1 MQAVTSQA
9 ETAMNLPS
17 VNLTSLKERFSPST
31 ALISNLLL
39 LGLWSWLYHPV
50 YPYLKTIFTR
60 EEFRF
65 NQVVLLAILVLI
77 VMQVRKGI
85 FYLDFRRLPRRNRLA
100 IGLLLSCSVI
110 FLLSERFLEINTLS
124 ATVFGLASYGLLGL
138 WMDAHRWRQG
148 LPAALLLV
156 SALPFGDHMQTFIGY
171 PVRIFTAGAVQEGFR
186 ALGIPTITVDT
197 ILVFENGISQVD
209 LPCSGVKSLWTGGIF
224 LLAATW
230 IERRPLNLRW
240 FFAALVFVVLLL
252 AANLARVAALVGVGQ
267 VAGWQLLAEM
277 LHVPL
282 GVIGFAAAC
291 AAVVWML
298 RRTSGPGQPEPLSAD
313 GKAGGDDRLMNTAVS
328 HPRWLAPVLGAVL
341 LVMVFIYTP
350 RPESAAA
357 QTIPTYH
364 FPTALDVEPWPLTQ
378 GEANWLSSA
387 GVEDAERWRFSWDDQ
402 TGSILL
408 VSSTTWRA
416 QHRPERCF
424 EVYGLDIHNSHA
436 YLVNQ
441 DFPVRLVSLG
451 KGGKRV
457 LYSAAYWFQSADI
470 STDDYA
476 VRIWS
481 DLAPERTRWVLVTI
495 LFDEG
500 MNPIDTS
507 SLELYEALRQSLAH
521 ALQGVQP

>member
-1 MQAVTSQA
+1 
-9 ETAMNLPS
+9 MNLPS
-17 VNLTSLKERFSPST
+17 VNLTSMKERFSPST

-77 VMQVRKGI
+77 VMQVRKGS
-85 FYLDFRRLPRRNRLA
+85 FYLDFRRLPRWNRLA

-186 ALGIPTITVDT
+186 ALGIPTVTVDT

-252 AANLARVAALVGVGQ
+252 AANLAR
-267 VAGWQLLAEM
+267 
-277 LHVPL
+277 
-282 GVIGFAAAC
+282 
-291 AAVVWML
+291 
-298 RRTSGPGQPEPLSAD
+298 GPP
-313 GKAGGDDRLMNTAVS
+313 GGYRFCSCLCCCSLD
-328 HPRWLAPVLGAVL
+328 
-341 LVMVFIYTP
+341 
-350 RPESAAA
+350 AA
-357 QTIPTYH
+357 Q
-364 FPTALDVEPWPLTQ
+364 DQWS
-378 GEANWLSSA
+378 WSA
-387 GVEDAERWRFSWDDQ
+387 
-402 TGSILL
+402 
-408 VSSTTWRA
+408 
-416 QHRPERCF
+416 
-424 EVYGLDIHNSHA
+424 
-436 YLVNQ
+436 
-441 DFPVRLVSLG
+441 
-451 KGGKRV
+451 
-457 LYSAAYWFQSADI
+457 
-470 STDDYA
+470 
-476 VRIWS
+476 
-481 DLAPERTRWVLVTI
+481 
-495 LFDEG
+495 
-500 MNPIDTS
+500 
-507 SLELYEALRQSLAH
+507 
-521 ALQGVQP
+521 